1 MLWLNRLQQRLSLTK
16 NEAVALLCLSGL
28 LAAGLTARHVQQQ
41 SVPAGAYDE
50 MDRMFFERSDS
61 STAGFRMDGPGELPT
76 APGPGDADASDAVPT
91 GSGRIDINT
100 ADAAALDRL
109 PRIGPKTAERI
120 LTFRATYG
128 PFLDV
133 DDLRQIRGIGEK
145 TVEVLRAHVY
155 VVPDSLRP

>member
-28 LAAGLTARHVQQQ
+28 LAAGLAARHVQQQ

-61 STAGFRMDGPGELPT
+61 STAGFRMNGPADLPT
-76 APGPGDADASDAVPT
+76 APGLADASDAVPT
-91 GSGRIDINT
+91 GTGRIDINT

-145 TVEVLRAHVY
+145 TVELLRAHVY
-155 VVPDSLRP
+155 VAPDSLQP